1 MNKNKN
7 KYGRALEGW
16 GFDMKALRE
25 SEGAFSPLSTEGRTR
40 ISNKVLNR
48 TSIHTANLCHYSGLR
63 STSDYKEESV

>member
-1 MNKNKN
+1 MINKIK

-16 GFDMKALRE
+16 GFDMMALGR
-25 SEGAFSPLSTEGRTR
+25 GRGVSPLSTEGRTR

-48 TSIHTANLCHYSGLR
+48 TSIHTKNLCHYSGLR

>member
-1 MNKNKN
+1 MRKTK
-7 KYGRALEGW
+7 KLLRALKGW
-16 GFDMKALRE
+16 GFDVPALRE

-63 STSDYKEESV
+63 STSDYIEESV